1 MARLCDRRL
10 SPGEEAG
17 GWHNRTTRKDLVIS
31 RFTAQCALLLWSAVV
46 VGCAGNTHQDYETV
60 YLRNSATGQVV
71 ACGPYKSTETG
82 GPASAAARSC
92 IENYQHQGFVQ
103 VPVSE

>member
-1 MARLCDRRL
+1 MVVDD
-10 SPGEEAG
+10 
-17 GWHNRTTRKDLVIS
+17 WQNRSTRKDIVIS
-31 RFTAQCALLLWSAVV
+31 RFVARVALLSSVVV
-46 VGCAGNTHQDYETV
+46 VGCSGNNSQASYQTI

-82 GPASAAARSC
+82 GAATASVERNC
-92 IENYQHQGFVQ
+92 IDDYQRQGFVQ